1 MNFLNTTNENPLAVL
16 CVNVAG
22 GMDLLRSLGDPEA
35 MYAIERC
42 AKRIRRSVET
52 HGGRLVDYQD
62 SKLMAFFGSGAAAFK
77 SAIEIHH
84 RVADLPPHSGFPMA
98 VGVGLCAGHQVREE
112 RYFPAEGD
120 NPAANLS
127 VVAQPGRIM
136 LSVPK
141 RAKLFP
147 WLEQVGNRMPEVELN
162 CGKRRLGVFQVPA
175 QEPAQMA
182 LSLALADAGGGAGR
196 LRLRFRG
203 VDLMLDESQPIT
215 RIGRLP
221 DSDLSVRSER
231 CSREHGRIERRLDRF
246 VFIDKSTNGTFVTFD
261 EQAETLVHHK
271 EILLFG
277 SGMLSFGVPASAKGA
292 EVLRFQTTGLAD

>member
-1 MNFLNTTNENPLAVL
+1 M
-16 CVNVAG
+16 NVAG
-22 GMDLLRSLGDPEA
+22 RANLLSRLGEPEGL
-35 MYAIERC
+35 YAIERC
-42 AKRIRRSVET
+42 GKRIRRSVEA
-52 HGGRLVDYQD
+52 HGGRLVDYQG
-62 SKLMAFFGSGAAAFK
+62 SKVMAFFGSGAEAFK

-84 RVADLPPHSGFPMA
+84 RVAELPPQSGFPMV
-98 VGVGLCAGHQVREE
+98 VGVGLCAGHQAREG

-147 WLEQVGNRMPEVELN
+147 WLEQAGNRMPEVELH
-162 CGKRRLGVFQVPA
+162 CGQRRLGVFQVTA

-182 LSLALADAGGGAGR
+182 LSLALADAGGGAER

-203 VDLMLDESQPIT
+203 VETILDESQPVT

-221 DSDLSVRSER
+221 ESDVIVRSTR

-246 VFIDKSTNGTFVTFD
+246 VFVDKSTNGTFVTFD
-261 EQAETLVHHK
+261 EQAEMLVHHT

-277 SGMLSFGVPASAKGA
+277 RGMLSFGMPASAKGA
-292 EVLRFQTTGLAD
+292 EIMRFQTTGLLE